1 MSALLTSIRQAI
13 RGILLAFRTESHMRL
28 HVAAALCVAIVACIV
43 PLALWQVVALIIVT
57 AFVCVVELINTSIE
71 RFMDM
76 VKPQFHEAARDV
88 KDVAAGA
95 VLISAVASVLVGIII
110 FGPYALFLIRHV

>member
-13 RGILLAFRTESHMRL
+13 RGILLAFRTEAHMRL
-28 HVAAALCVAIVACIV
+28 HVAALVLVAIVGFAV
-43 PLALWQVVALIIVT
+43 RLAVWQAVALIIVT
-57 AFVCVVELINTSIE
+57 AFVCVVELVNTSIE

-95 VLISAVASVLVGIII
+95 VLVAAIASVLVGIII

>member
-1 MSALLTSIRQAI
+1 MSALLASLRQAV

-28 HVAAALCVAIVACIV
+28 HVAALLLVAIIGFVL
-43 PLALWQVVALIIVT
+43 PLAAWQVVALVIVT
-57 AFVCVVELINTSIE
+57 SFVCVVELVNTSIE

-95 VLISAVASVLVGIII
+95 VLVAAISSVLVGIII